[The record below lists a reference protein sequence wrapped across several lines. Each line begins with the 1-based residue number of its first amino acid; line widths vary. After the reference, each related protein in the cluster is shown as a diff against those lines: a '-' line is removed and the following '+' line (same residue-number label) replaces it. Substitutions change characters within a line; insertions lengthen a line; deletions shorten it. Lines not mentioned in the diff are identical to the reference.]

1 MPRPASREDETMITD
16 HFINLRYAGAES
28 PHHLAL
34 QRGELTQIAPWVAVP
49 TATWRQWVRH
59 KQRFAK
65 VVAAGWSTHRAVLIG
80 KSAARLWGMWV
91 ISREGEEVELAVP
104 SGSIPPRRLTP
115 KGYRYRRV
123 KSLQES
129 TVSIAG
135 VRATNPARTCL
146 EIARLHGFPDG
157 LVATDSALGRHDVTT
172 YDLREELAKMQRT
185 RGQAAMRKV
194 IEHAYGGSESPYESY
209 LRALI
214 IERFPQAKIEPQ
226 KPLLGKYRA
235 DLCLDGWLVLEV
247 DGDAKYDGTYG
258 EAPSHVVKQQIKR
271 QRALENRGYVVLRFG
286 PSDMKAPDEALRII
300 ASHLGKRGR
309 KVA

>member
-1 MPRPASREDETMITD
+1 MPCPASREDETMITD

-28 PHHLAL
+28 PHRLAL
-34 QRGELTQIAPWVAVP
+34 QRGELTQIAPWIAVP

-59 KQRFAK
+59 KQQFAK

-91 ISREGEEVELAVP
+91 ISTAGEEVELAVP
-104 SGSIPPRRLTP
+104 SGSVPPRRLTP

-129 TVSIAG
+129 MVSIAG

-146 EIARLHGFPDG
+146 EIARLHGFSDG
-157 LVATDSALGRHDVTT
+157 LVATDSALGQHDVTT

-185 RGQAAMRKV
+185 KGQAAMRKV

-214 IERFPQAKIEPQ
+214 IERFPQVKIEPQ

-235 DLCLDGWLVLEV
+235 DLCLDCWLVLEV

-258 EAPSHVVKQQIKR
+258 EAPAHVVKQQIKR

-300 ASHLGKRGR
+300 ASHLGKRGS

>member
-1 MPRPASREDETMITD
+1 MITD

-28 PHHLAL
+28 PYHLAL
-34 QRGELTQIAPWVAVP
+34 QSGELTQIAPWVAVP
-49 TATWRQWVRH
+49 TATWRQWMRH
-59 KQRFAK
+59 KQQFAK
-65 VVAAGWSTHRAVLIG
+65 VVAAGWSTHRAVLIS

-91 ISREGEEVELAVP
+91 ISREGEEVDLAVP
-104 SGSIPPRRLTP
+104 SGSVPPRRLTP

-129 TVSIAG
+129 MVSIAG

-146 EIARLHGFPDG
+146 EIARLHGFSDG
-157 LVATDSALGRHDVTT
+157 LVATDSALRQHDVTT

-185 RGQAAMRKV
+185 KGQAAMRKV

-235 DLCLDGWLVLEV
+235 DLCLDGWLVVEV

-258 EAPSHVVKQQIKR
+258 EAPAHVVKQQIKR

-300 ASHLGKRGR
+300 ASHLGKRGS

>member
-1 MPRPASREDETMITD
+1 
-16 HFINLRYAGAES
+16 
-28 PHHLAL
+28 
-34 QRGELTQIAPWVAVP
+34 
-49 TATWRQWVRH
+49 
-59 KQRFAK
+59 
-65 VVAAGWSTHRAVLIG
+65 
-80 KSAARLWGMWV
+80 MWV
-91 ISREGEEVELAVP
+91 ISRKGEEVELAVP

-157 LVATDSALGRHDVTT
+157 LVATDSALMQHGVTT
-172 YDLREELAKMQRT
+172 YDLREELARMQRT

-214 IERFPQAKIEPQ
+214 IERFPQVKIEPQ

-258 EAPSHVVKQQIKR
+258 KEPAHVVKQQIKR

-286 PSDMKAPDEALRII
+286 SSEVKASDEALRII

>member
-1 MPRPASREDETMITD
+1 MITD

-34 QRGELTQIAPWVAVP
+34 QSGELTQIAPWIAVP

-59 KQRFAK
+59 KQQFAK
-65 VVAAGWSTHRAVLIG
+65 VAAAGWSTHRAVLIG

-214 IERFPQAKIEPQ
+214 IERFPQVKIEPQ
-226 KPLLGKYRA
+226 KSLLGKYRA
-235 DLCLDGWLVLEV
+235 DLCLDGWLVVEV

-258 EAPSHVVKQQIKR
+258 EAPAYVVKQQIKR

>member
-1 MPRPASREDETMITD
+1 M
-16 HFINLRYAGAES
+16 
-28 PHHLAL
+28 
-34 QRGELTQIAPWVAVP
+34 
-49 TATWRQWVRH
+49 RH
-59 KQRFAK
+59 KQQFAK
-65 VVAAGWSTHRAVLIG
+65 VVAAGWSTHRAVLIS

-104 SGSIPPRRLTP
+104 SGSVPPRRLTA

-146 EIARLHGFPDG
+146 DIARLHGFPDG

-172 YDLREELAKMQRT
+172 YDLREELEKMQRT
-185 RGQAAMRKV
+185 RGQAVMRKA

-214 IERFPQAKIEPQ
+214 IERFPQVKIEPQ

-235 DLCLDGWLVLEV
+235 DLCLDGWLVVEV

-286 PSDMKAPDEALRII
+286 PSEMKAPEEALRII
-300 ASHLGKRGR
+300 ASHLGKRTR

>member
-1 MPRPASREDETMITD
+1 M
-16 HFINLRYAGAES
+16 
-28 PHHLAL
+28 
-34 QRGELTQIAPWVAVP
+34 
-49 TATWRQWVRH
+49 RH
-59 KQRFAK
+59 KQQFAK

-104 SGSIPPRRLTP
+104 SGSVPPRRLTP

-123 KSLQES
+123 KALQES

-157 LVATDSALGRHDVTT
+157 LVATDSALRQHDVTT
-172 YDLREELAKMQRT
+172 YDLRQELAKMQRT

-286 PSDMKAPDEALRII
+286 SSEVKASDEALRII

>member
-59 KQRFAK
+59 KQQFAK
-65 VVAAGWSTHRAVLIG
+65 VVAAGWSTHRAVLIS
-80 KSAARLWGMWV
+80 KSAARLWGMWA
-91 ISREGEEVELAVP
+91 ISTAGEEVELAVP
-104 SGSIPPRRLTP
+104 SGSVPPRRLTA

-157 LVATDSALGRHDVTT
+157 LVATDSALRQHDVTT
-172 YDLREELAKMQRT
+172 YDLREELAKMRRT

-214 IERFPQAKIEPQ
+214 IERFPQVKIEPQ

-258 EAPSHVVKQQIKR
+258 ETPAHVVKQQIKR

-286 PSDMKAPDEALRII
+286 SSEVKASDEALRII
-300 ASHLGKRGR
+300 SRHLGKRGG

>member
-1 MPRPASREDETMITD
+1 M
-16 HFINLRYAGAES
+16 
-28 PHHLAL
+28 
-34 QRGELTQIAPWVAVP
+34 
-49 TATWRQWVRH
+49 RH
-59 KQRFAK
+59 KQQFAK
-65 VVAAGWSTHRAVLIG
+65 VVAAGWSTHRAVLIS

-104 SGSIPPRRLTP
+104 SGSVPPRSLTA

-123 KSLQES
+123 KSLQDS
-129 TVSIAG
+129 MVSIAG

-157 LVATDSALGRHDVTT
+157 LVATDSALRQHDVTT
-172 YDLREELAKMQRT
+172 YDLREELAKMRRT

-214 IERFPQAKIEPQ
+214 IERFPQVKIEPQ
-226 KPLLGKYRA
+226 KSLLGKYRV

-258 EAPSHVVKQQIKR
+258 ETPAHVVKQQIKR

-286 PSDMKAPDEALRII
+286 SSEVKAADEALRII
-300 ASHLGKRGR
+300 SSHLGKRGG

>member
-1 MPRPASREDETMITD
+1 MITD

-34 QRGELTQIAPWVAVP
+34 QSGELTQIAPWIAVP

-59 KQRFAK
+59 KQQFAK
-65 VVAAGWSTHRAVLIG
+65 VAAAGWSTHRAVLIS
-80 KSAARLWGMWV
+80 KSAARLWGIWV

-104 SGSIPPRRLTP
+104 SGSVPPRRLTP

-214 IERFPQAKIEPQ
+214 IERFPQVKIEPQ
-226 KPLLGKYRA
+226 KSLLGKYRA
-235 DLCLDGWLVLEV
+235 DLCLDGWLVVEV

-258 EAPSHVVKQQIKR
+258 EAPAYVVKQQIKR

-286 PSDMKAPDEALRII
+286 PSDMKAPDDALRII
-300 ASHLGKRGR
+300 ASHLEKRTR

>member
-1 MPRPASREDETMITD
+1 MITD

-28 PHHLAL
+28 PYHLAL
-34 QRGELTQIAPWVAVP
+34 QSGELTQIAPWVAVP
-49 TATWRQWVRH
+49 TATWRQWMRH
-59 KQRFAK
+59 KQQFAK
-65 VVAAGWSTHRAVLIG
+65 VVAAGWSTHRAVLIS

-104 SGSIPPRRLTP
+104 SGSVPPRRLTP

-129 TVSIAG
+129 MVSIAG

-146 EIARLHGFPDG
+146 EIARLHGFSDG
-157 LVATDSALGRHDVTT
+157 LVATDSALRQHDVTT

-185 RGQAAMRKV
+185 KGQAAMRKV

-214 IERFPQAKIEPQ
+214 IERFPQVRIEPQ

-258 EAPSHVVKQQIKR
+258 EAPAHVVKQQIKR

-300 ASHLGKRGR
+300 ASHLGKRGS

>member
-34 QRGELTQIAPWVAVP
+34 QSGELTQIAPWIAVP

-59 KQRFAK
+59 KQQFAK
-65 VVAAGWSTHRAVLIG
+65 VVAAGWSTHRAVLIS

-104 SGSIPPRRLTP
+104 SGSVPPRRLTP

-157 LVATDSALGRHDVTT
+157 LVATDSALRQHDVTT

-214 IERFPQAKIEPQ
+214 IERFPQVKIEPQ
-226 KPLLGKYRA
+226 KSLLGKYRA
-235 DLCLDGWLVLEV
+235 DLCLDGWLVVEV

-258 EAPSHVVKQQIKR
+258 EAPAYVVKQQIKR

-286 PSDMKAPDEALRII
+286 PSDMKAPDDALRII
-300 ASHLGKRGR
+300 ASHLEKRTR